1 MNNIQ
6 RTNGTNINNNNT
18 NNSKNKSMEVIGDVL
33 LNMVITLE
41 LAERFPWASSGEL
54 TCRRAH
60 LVSRDTC
67 AHVAHRLGLGGST
80 NGNTTTT
87 IKAMIGTLFTDNGK
101 SHEVVH
107 AWIVRH
113 WSSHLSLCVE
123 ETAEVDAKTRLQECT
138 QRAGFGLPTYVVETG
153 ADAGQHGVSVSV
165 SVASHKCTGE
175 GSTKKLAEKEAATK
189 MVRVLK
195 EARYAMMSTARR
207 VRGGGIV
214 FPGTPALVAASASDL
229 KHMCRWHA
237 FHTSSQFIRRS
248 ASPTSQI
255 LSS

>member
-6 RTNGTNINNNNT
+6 RTNGTNTNNNNT

-67 AHVAHRLGLGGST
+67 AHVAHRLGLG
-80 NGNTTTT
+80 TTT
-87 IKAMIGTLFTDNGK
+87 IKAMIGTLFTDSGK

-153 ADAGQHGVSVSV
+153 AGAGQHGASVCVSV

-175 GSTKKLAEKEAATK
+175 GTTKKLAEKEAATK
-189 MVRVLK
+189 MLCMLK
-195 EARYAMMSTARR
+195 EARGAMMSTARR

-214 FPGTPALVAASASDL
+214 FPGTALGVASDL
-229 KHMCRWHA
+229 KHMFRRWCA
-237 FHTSSQFIRRS
+237 FHTTSQCIRIS
-248 ASPTSQI
+248 ALHASPTSQI

>member
-6 RTNGTNINNNNT
+6 RTNINNNNT
-18 NNSKNKSMEVIGDVL
+18 NNSKNKSMEVIGDAL

-41 LAERFPWASSGEL
+41 LSERFPWASSGEL

-80 NGNTTTT
+80 
-87 IKAMIGTLFTDNGK
+87 IKAMIGTLFTDSGK

-113 WSSHLSLCVE
+113 WSSHLHLCVE

-138 QRAGFGLPTYVVETG
+138 QRAGLGLPTYVVETG

>member
-6 RTNGTNINNNNT
+6 RTNINNNNT
-18 NNSKNKSMEVIGDVL
+18 NNSKNKSMEVIGDAL

-41 LAERFPWASSGEL
+41 LSERFPWATSGEL

-67 AHVAHRLGLGGST
+67 VHVAHRLGLG
-80 NGNTTTT
+80 TTA
-87 IKAMIGTLFTDNGK
+87 IKAMIGTLFTDSGK

-113 WSSHLSLCVE
+113 WSSHLHLCVE
-123 ETAEVDAKTRLQECT
+123 ETAETDAKTRLQECT
-138 QRAGFGLPTYVVETG
+138 QRAGLGLPTYVVETG

-165 SVASHKCTGE
+165 SVASHKCAGE
-175 GSTKKLAEKEAATK
+175 GSTKKLAEKDAATK

-214 FPGTPALVAASASDL
+214 FPGTALGVASDL

-237 FHTSSQFIRRS
+237 FHTTSQCIRSSALHS
-248 ASPTSQI
+248 TQI

>member
-6 RTNGTNINNNNT
+6 RTNTNST
-18 NNSKNKSMEVIGDVL
+18 NNSKNKSMEVIGDAL

-41 LAERFPWASSGEL
+41 LSERFPWASSGEL

-80 NGNTTTT
+80 
-87 IKAMIGTLFTDNGK
+87 KAMIGTIFTDSGK

-113 WSSHLSLCVE
+113 WSSHLRQCVE

-138 QRAGFGLPTYVVETG
+138 QRAGLGLPTYVVETTDDG
-153 ADAGQHGVSVSV
+153 RSTGHGMSVSVSV

-175 GSTKKLAEKEAATK
+175 GTTKKLAEKEAATK

>member
-18 NNSKNKSMEVIGDVL
+18 NNSKNKSMEVIGDAL

-41 LAERFPWASSGEL
+41 LSERFPWATSGEL

-67 AHVAHRLGLGGST
+67 VHVAHRLGLG
-80 NGNTTTT
+80 TTA
-87 IKAMIGTLFTDNGK
+87 IKAMIGTLFTDSGK

-113 WSSHLSLCVE
+113 WSSHLHLCVE

-138 QRAGFGLPTYVVETG
+138 QRAGLGLPTYVVETTDDG
-153 ADAGQHGVSVSV
+153 RSTGHGVSVSV
-165 SVASHKCTGE
+165 SVSVSVASYKCTGE
-175 GSTKKLAEKEAATK
+175 GSTKKQAEKDAATK
-189 MVRVLK
+189 MLCMLK

>member
-1 MNNIQ
+1 MNNMQ
-6 RTNGTNINNNNT
+6 GTN
-18 NNSKNKSMEVIGDVL
+18 NKSMEVIGDVL

-41 LAERFPWASSGEL
+41 LSERFPWASSGEL
-54 TCRRAH
+54 TCRRAY

-67 AHVAHRLGLGGST
+67 AHVAHRMGLSGSS
-80 NGNTTTT
+80 NGNST
-87 IKAMIGTLFTDNGK
+87 IKAMIGTLFTDSGK

-113 WSSHLSLCVE
+113 WSSHLRECVE
-123 ETAEVDAKTRLQECT
+123 ETDAKTRLQECT
-138 QRAGFGLPTYVVETG
+138 QRAGLGLPTYVIEAST
-153 ADAGQHGVSVSV
+153 DHGRINASVSVSV

-175 GSTKKLAEKEAATK
+175 GTTKKQAEKDAATK
-189 MVRVLK
+189 MLCMLK
-195 EARYAMMSTARR
+195 EGRDAMMSTARR

-229 KHMCRWHA
+229 KHMCRWYA
-237 FHTSSQFIRRS
+237 FHTTSQCIRRS

>member
-1 MNNIQ
+1 MQ
-6 RTNGTNINNNNT
+6 GTNTSNNT
-18 NNSKNKSMEVIGDVL
+18 GANNKSMEVIGDAL

-41 LAERFPWASSGEL
+41 LSERFPWASSGDL

-67 AHVAHRLGLGGST
+67 AHVAHRLALSGSS
-80 NGNTTTT
+80 NGNTTT
-87 IKAMIGTLFTDNGK
+87 IKAMIGTLFTDSGK

-113 WSSHLSLCVE
+113 WSSHLRLCVE

-138 QRAGFGLPTYVVETG
+138 QRAGLGLPTYVVETTDDG
-153 ADAGQHGVSVSV
+153 RSTGHGVSVSV
-165 SVASHKCTGE
+165 SVSVASYKCTGE
-175 GSTKKLAEKEAATK
+175 GTTKKLAEKEAATK
-189 MVRVLK
+189 MLCMLK
-195 EARYAMMSTARR
+195 EARDAMMSTARR

>member
-6 RTNGTNINNNNT
+6 RTNGTNISNNNT
-18 NNSKNKSMEVIGDVL
+18 NNSKNKSMEVIGDAL

-41 LAERFPWASSGEL
+41 LSERFPGASSGDL

-67 AHVAHRLGLGGST
+67 AHVAHRLALSGSS
-80 NGNTTTT
+80 NGNTTT
-87 IKAMIGTLFTDNGK
+87 IKAMIGTLFTDSGK

-113 WSSHLSLCVE
+113 WSSHLRLCVE

-138 QRAGFGLPTYVVETG
+138 QRAGLGLPTYVVETTDDG
-153 ADAGQHGVSVSV
+153 RSTGHGVSVSV
-165 SVASHKCTGE
+165 ASYKCTGE
-175 GSTKKLAEKEAATK
+175 GTTKKQAEKEAATK
-189 MVRVLK
+189 MLCMLK
-195 EARYAMMSTARR
+195 EARDAMMLTARR